1 MTSDTSHRPV
11 SPLRAR
17 MIEDMTVRGFSE
29 QTRSHYVRHVRAF
42 TAFIGRSPDTAT
54 AEDLRLFQLHQTQIG
69 MQPPS
74 INSAVSALRFFFTVT
89 LDRPDLARRL
99 TVVPQPRRIP
109 AVLSVG
115 EVTLLLR
122 SASAPKYKAAFATAY
137 GAGLRVSEVVALKVG
152 DVDSERMLLRVERGK
167 GRKDR
172 HAMLSPQLLELL
184 RVWWR
189 EGRRRSQLL
198 PGGWLFPGRNPVEPL
213 SARQLCRAVRAAA
226 QAAGI
231 KKRVSPHTLRH
242 SFATH
247 LLEQDV
253 DIRVIQTLLG
263 HAKLDTTALYTRVA
277 NTTIRAVT
285 SPLDRLAPL
294 IEGRPRPEA

>member
-1 MTSDTSHRPV
+1 MTSDTSPRPV

-29 QTRSHYVRHVRAF
+29 QTRSHYIRHVRSFA
-42 TAFIGRSPDTAT
+42 AFIGRSPDAAT

-74 INSAVSALRFFFTVT
+74 INSAVSALRFFFTVR

-99 TVVPQPRRIP
+99 TVVPYPRRIP
-109 AVLSVG
+109 AVLSVE

-122 SASAPKYKAAFATAY
+122 AATAPKYQAAFATAY

-152 DVDSERMLLRVERGK
+152 DIDSERMLLRVERGK

-213 SARQLCRAVRAAA
+213 SARQLCRAA

-231 KKRVSPHTLRH
+231 KKRVSPHTLR
-242 SFATH
+242 FATH

-294 IEGRPRPEA
+294 IEGRPRPKA

>member
-1 MTSDTSHRPV
+1 
-11 SPLRAR
+11 
-17 MIEDMTVRGFSE
+17 
-29 QTRSHYVRHVRAF
+29 VRAF
-42 TAFIGRSPDTAT
+42 AAFIGRSPAAAT
-54 AEDLRLFQLHQTQIG
+54 AEDLRRFQLHQTQSG

-74 INSAVSALRFFFTVT
+74 INSAVSALRFFFAVT

-99 TVVPQPRRIP
+99 TVVRQPRRLP
-109 AVLSVG
+109 AVLSVE
-115 EVTLLLR
+115 EVALLLQT
-122 SASAPKYKAAFATAY
+122 APGPKYKAALATAY

-184 RVWWR
+184 RAWWR
-189 EGRRRSQLL
+189 EGQRLGALL
-198 PGGWLFPGRNPVEPL
+198 PRGWLFPGRNPVEPL
-213 SARQLCRAVRAAA
+213 STRQLNRAVHAAA
-226 QAAGI
+226 EAAGI

-247 LLEQDV
+247 LLEQDT
-253 DIRVIQTLLG
+253 DIRVIQVLLG

-277 NTTIRAVT
+277 NTTIRSVT

-294 IEGRPRPEA
+294 PVGRPSPGA